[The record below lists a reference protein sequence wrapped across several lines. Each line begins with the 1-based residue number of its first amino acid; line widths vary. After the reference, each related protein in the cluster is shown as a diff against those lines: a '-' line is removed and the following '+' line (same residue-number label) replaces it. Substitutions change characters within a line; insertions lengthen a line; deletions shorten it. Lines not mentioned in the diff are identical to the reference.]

1 MRCLVRTLLLLLV
14 CTVVAAAQGQD
25 RRRTEAD
32 LKAIAARIEKVRSQ
46 VQRDAVEKDRLS
58 RDLRAAEQSVAEA
71 RDELNRLRDQRSTRA
86 AERERIAAERAAR
99 QAALAQARESLSA
112 QLRAAYMLGRDE
124 PLKLL
129 LNQKDPAHAGRNFAY
144 YGYFGRMRATQIG
157 EIQDNLRTIDELQVK
172 LDAEDAELAR
182 LETARKAQLDTL
194 EAARRARGKVLAT
207 LTSESRNRSQ
217 SLQRLQRQRTQL
229 DKLLQDLNRALESF
243 PVDANDAFAK
253 LRGKLAWPVDGRI
266 SARYGETRAGGVKW
280 NGVVIATERGAP
292 VKAVYHGRVAYADWL
307 PGLGLLLIIDH
318 GNGYWSLYGYNER
331 LYKAAGTTVRAG
343 DTIAGAGDSGGRS
356 QNELYF
362 EIRRAGKPVDPRP
375 WFRSGAPPPG

>member
-1 MRCLVRTLLLLLV
+1 MRRLLRTLLLLLA
-14 CTVVAAAQGQD
+14 CTALAAAQGQD

-32 LKAIAARIEKVRSQ
+32 LKAIAAQIEKVRSQ
-46 VQRDAVEKDRLS
+46 VQRDAVERDRLS
-58 RDLRAAEQSVAEA
+58 RDLRTAEASVAEA
-71 RDELNRLRDQRSTRA
+71 RAELNRLRDQRGART
-86 AERERIAAERAAR
+86 AERARLAGERSAR
-99 QAALAQARESLSA
+99 QAALLRAREALAA
-112 QLRAAYMLGRDE
+112 QLRAAYVLGRDE

-129 LNQKDPAHAGRNFAY
+129 LNQKDPAKAGRTFAY

-157 EIQDNLRTIDELQVK
+157 EIQDNLRQIDELQNK
-172 LDAEDAELAR
+172 LDEEDAELAR
-182 LETARKAQLDTL
+182 LEEARRLQLQAL

-207 LTSESRNRSQ
+207 LDTESRNRSE
-217 SLQRLQRQRTQL
+217 SLQRLQRQQGQL
-229 DKLLQDLNRALESF
+229 DKLLKDLNRALENF

-253 LRGKLAWPVDGRI
+253 LRGQLAWPVAGRI

-292 VKAVYHGRVAYADWL
+292 VKAIYGGRVAYADWL

-318 GNGYWSLYGYNER
+318 GNGYLSLYGYNEQ
-331 LYKAAGTTVRAG
+331 LYKAAGSTVQAG

-375 WFRSGAPPPG
+375 WFRSGAPPPN